1 MATIGRPLGEEAKRR
16 NVKETLEQA
25 IPPQDKDNAIY
36 ISRLERYM
44 AFYDNLIYVNSRIT
58 TLKQEDDPDDK
69 MILSLIG
76 EARRIE
82 NQLLEIEKYFGFKP
96 SDEMTAGAMNAALV

>member
-1 MATIGRPLGEEAKRR
+1 MARPLGEETKKK
-16 NVKETLEQA
+16 NVRETLERA
-25 IPPQDKDNAIY
+25 IPQQDKDNAVY
-36 ISRLERYM
+36 TSRLERYM
-44 AFYDNLIYVNSRIT
+44 EFYDNLLYVNSRIT

-96 SDEMTAGAMNAALV
+96 SDEMTAGAINAALV